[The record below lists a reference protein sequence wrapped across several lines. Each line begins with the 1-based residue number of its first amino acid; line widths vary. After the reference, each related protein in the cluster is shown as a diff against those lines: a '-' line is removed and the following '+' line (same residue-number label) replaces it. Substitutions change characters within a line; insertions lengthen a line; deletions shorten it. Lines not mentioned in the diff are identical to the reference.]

1 MLYSRIRNNIDQLT
15 LQEDLSK
22 LEVWEER
29 WQMGF
34 NVDKCNQLAVTRKIN
49 KTDTSYTLHGKTLE
63 KVKDAKYL
71 GVEISENLS
80 WKTHINSITGKANKS
95 SAYVHCNLKGC
106 SKQIRA
112 HCFKTISR
120 PILKYASSVWDPHK
134 KELENMIEMVQRRMS
149 HRIFRDFR
157 SMHRIWSKN

>member
-1 MLYSRIRNNIDQLT
+1 
-15 LQEDLSK
+15 
-22 LEVWEER
+22 
-29 WQMGF
+29 MGF

-49 KTDTSYTLHGKTLE
+49 KTDTSYTLHRKTLE

-106 SKQIRA
+106 SKQIQA

-120 PILKYASSVWDPHK
+120 PILEYASSVWDPHQK
-134 KELENMIEMVQRRMS
+134 GLENQIEMVQRPMS
-149 HRIFRDFR
+149 SASYMVPLSNTDTYRYSFFSINYSTLEQPTIRCCG
-157 SMHRIWSKN
+157 SLIAPSLQVKY